1 MEEHDF
7 PVSLAGHA
15 GCATPIAITG
25 EVIGMQ
31 IETWARKA
39 LTKDTLWLVFRVLSP
54 FLVWG
59 FLLFWVY
66 MALQHP

>member
-1 MEEHDF
+1 
-7 PVSLAGHA
+7 
-15 GCATPIAITG
+15 
-25 EVIGMQ
+25 MQ
-31 IETWARKA
+31 IVTRNRKA
-39 LTKDTLWLVFRVLSP
+39 FTKDRLWFVFRALSP

>member
-1 MEEHDF
+1 
-7 PVSLAGHA
+7 
-15 GCATPIAITG
+15 
-25 EVIGMQ
+25 MQ

-39 LTKDTLWLVFRVLSP
+39 FTTDTLWLVFRVLSP

-66 MALQHP
+66 VALQHP